1 MNSQIKSINERKH
14 YIDWLRVLA
23 FGLLFLFHSW
33 RPFDQF
39 PWHIKNEEQNVIF
52 DLLTMFTH
60 GWRMFLIFL
69 VSGAGTWFALRSR
82 KKAFVMDRI
91 KRLVVPFIFGIVLI
105 IPPQRFYEWVMF
117 RDFTGN
123 YLDFLIAYPSQQL
136 GDNMGSSLLL
146 WFGHLGTHLWFLPFL
161 FVMTMFVL
169 PLFKKIQK
177 GRLEFSWLKNTMRS
191 NYGVFILVLPMI
203 LVRVILKPMYSEY
216 TDWADF
222 LIYMLP
228 FIYGFLFMSDPEFI
242 NIIKKRTYL
251 FLVVGV
257 ISSIYFIYSAFQ
269 DPLNIQEYMHPS
281 YSLKHIVLS
290 VVAMLIAYSWILF
303 FLGFF
308 AKHMNFKH
316 SILVPENVS
325 ILPIYVLHQ
334 SLIIVFGYYIVGL
347 ELGTFTKFIIIAF
360 TAIPASIL
368 LYKIIQTNTIMRFLF
383 GMKKKARKKV
393 LVPHSSF
400 VNSTEEQLQPI
411 LSDTTTIKQQ
421 QDEII

>member
-1 MNSQIKSINERKH
+1 MNVQIKSINERKH

-39 PWHIKNEEQNVIF
+39 PWHIKNEEQNFIF
-52 DLLTMFTH
+52 DLLTIFTH

-69 VSGAGTWFALRSR
+69 VSGAGTWYALRSR

-91 KRLVVPFIFGIVLI
+91 KRLLVPFIFGIVLI
-105 IPPQRFYEWVMF
+105 IPPQRFYEWIMF

-123 YLDFLIAYPSQQL
+123 YLDFLISYPSQQL
-136 GDNMGSSLLL
+136 SDNMGSSLLL

-169 PLFKKIQK
+169 PLFNKIQK
-177 GRLEFSWLKNTMRS
+177 GQLKFSWLKRIMQS

-203 LVRVILKPMYSEY
+203 LARVILKPIYSEY

-242 NIIKKRTYL
+242 NIIKKKTYL

-257 ISSIYFIYSAFQ
+257 ISSIYFIYMAFQ
-269 DPLNIQEYMHPS
+269 GPLNIQEYMNPS
-281 YSLKHIVLS
+281 YSLKHIELS
-290 VVAMLIAYSWILF
+290 VVSMLIAYSWILF

-316 SILVPENVS
+316 SILVPANIS

-368 LYKIIQTNTIMRFLF
+368 LYKIIRTNNVMRFLF
-383 GMKKKARKKV
+383 GIKKKAQKKS
-393 LVPHSSF
+393 LVAQSSF
-400 VNSTEEQLQPI
+400 VNSQQVQLEPI
-411 LSDTTTIKQQ
+411 LTDSTLIKRKQN
-421 QDEII
+421 EVI

>member
-1 MNSQIKSINERKH
+1 MNVQIKSTNERKH

-39 PWHIKNEEQNVIF
+39 PWHIKNEEQNYIF

-69 VSGAGTWFALRSR
+69 VSGAGTWFALKSR

-91 KRLVVPFIFGIVLI
+91 KRLIVPFLFGIVLI
-105 IPPQRFYEWVMF
+105 IPPQRFYEWITY
-117 RDFTGN
+117 RDFTGT
-123 YLDFLIAYPSQQL
+123 YFDFLLAYPSQQL
-136 GDNMGSSLLL
+136 GASMGSSLLL

-169 PLFKKIQK
+169 PLFTKIQK
-177 GRLEFSWLKNTMRS
+177 GRLEFSWLKRIMQS

-203 LVRVILKPMYSEY
+203 LVRVILKPVYSEY

-222 LIYMLP
+222 LIYMFP

-242 NIIKKRTYL
+242 NIIKKKTYI
-251 FLVVGV
+251 FLVIGA
-257 ISSIYFIYSAFQ
+257 ISSIYFIYAAFQ
-269 DPLNIQEYMHPS
+269 GPLNIQEYMHPS
-281 YSLKHIVLS
+281 YSLKHIELS
-290 VVAMLIAYSWILF
+290 VVSMLIAYSWILF

-316 SILVPENVS
+316 SILVPANIS

-334 SLIIVFGYYIVGL
+334 TLIIVIGYYVVNT
-347 ELGTFTKFIIIAF
+347 ELDIALKFAIIAC
-360 TAIPASIL
+360 TAIPVSIL
-368 LYKIIQTNTIMRFLF
+368 LYKMIQTNTILRFLF
-383 GMKKKARKKV
+383 GLKRKTKKINIKSEQFNIAVV
-393 LVPHSSF
+393 L
-400 VNSTEEQLQPI
+400 
-411 LSDTTTIKQQ
+411 DK
-421 QDEII
+421 

>member
-1 MNSQIKSINERKH
+1 MNAQIKSTNERKH

-39 PWHIKNEEQNVIF
+39 PWHIKNEEQNYIF

-69 VSGAGTWFALRSR
+69 VSGAGTWFALKSR

-91 KRLVVPFIFGIVLI
+91 KRLIVPFLFGIVLI
-105 IPPQRFYEWVMF
+105 IPPQRFYEWITY
-117 RDFTGN
+117 RDFTGT
-123 YLDFLIAYPSQQL
+123 YFDFLLAYPSQQL
-136 GDNMGSSLLL
+136 GASMGSSLLL

-169 PLFKKIQK
+169 PLFTKIQK
-177 GRLEFSWLKNTMRS
+177 GRLEFSWLKRIMQS

-203 LVRVILKPMYSEY
+203 LVRVILKPVYSEY

-222 LIYMLP
+222 LIYMFP

-242 NIIKKRTYL
+242 NIIKKKTYI
-251 FLVVGV
+251 FLVVGA
-257 ISSIYFIYSAFQ
+257 ISSIYFIYAAFQ
-269 DPLNIQEYMHPS
+269 GPLNIQEYMHPS
-281 YSLKHIVLS
+281 YSLKHIELS
-290 VVAMLIAYSWILF
+290 VVSMLIAYSWILF

-316 SILVPENVS
+316 SILVPANIS

-334 SLIIVFGYYIVGL
+334 TLIIVIGYYVVNT
-347 ELGTFTKFIIIAF
+347 ELDIALKFAIIAC
-360 TAIPASIL
+360 TAIPVSIL
-368 LYKIIQTNTIMRFLF
+368 LYKMIQTNTILRFLF
-383 GMKKKARKKV
+383 GLKRKTKKINIKSEQFNIAVV
-393 LVPHSSF
+393 L
-400 VNSTEEQLQPI
+400 
-411 LSDTTTIKQQ
+411 DK
-421 QDEII
+421 

>member
-1 MNSQIKSINERKH
+1 MNAQIKSTNERKH

-39 PWHIKNEEQNVIF
+39 PWHIKNEEQNYIF

-69 VSGAGTWFALRSR
+69 VSGAGTWFALKSR

-91 KRLVVPFIFGIVLI
+91 KRLIVPFLFGIVLI
-105 IPPQRFYEWVMF
+105 IPPQRFYEWITC
-117 RDFTGN
+117 RDFTGT
-123 YLDFLIAYPSQQL
+123 YFDFLLAYPSQQL
-136 GDNMGSSLLL
+136 GASMGSSLLL

-169 PLFKKIQK
+169 PLFTKIQK
-177 GRLEFSWLKNTMRS
+177 GRLEFSWLKSMMQS

-203 LVRVILKPMYSEY
+203 LVRVILKPVYSEY

-222 LIYMLP
+222 LIYMFP

-242 NIIKKRTYL
+242 NIIKKKTYI
-251 FLVVGV
+251 FLVIGA
-257 ISSIYFIYSAFQ
+257 ISSIYFIYAAFQ
-269 DPLNIQEYMHPS
+269 GPLNIQEYMHPS
-281 YSLKHIVLS
+281 YSLKHIELS
-290 VVAMLIAYSWILF
+290 VVSMLIAYSWILF

-316 SILVPENVS
+316 SILVPANIS

-334 SLIIVFGYYIVGL
+334 TLIIVIGYYVVNT
-347 ELGTFTKFIIIAF
+347 ELDIALKFAIIAC
-360 TAIPASIL
+360 TAIPVSIL
-368 LYKIIQTNTIMRFLF
+368 LYKMIQTNTILRFLF
-383 GMKKKARKKV
+383 GLKRKTKKINIKSEQFNIAVV
-393 LVPHSSF
+393 L
-400 VNSTEEQLQPI
+400 
-411 LSDTTTIKQQ
+411 DK
-421 QDEII
+421 

>member
-1 MNSQIKSINERKH
+1 MNAQIKSTNERKH

-39 PWHIKNEEQNVIF
+39 PWHIKNEEQNYIF

-69 VSGAGTWFALRSR
+69 VSGAGTWFALKSR

-91 KRLVVPFIFGIVLI
+91 KRLIVPFLFGIVLI
-105 IPPQRFYEWVMF
+105 IPPQRFYEWITY
-117 RDFTGN
+117 RDFTGT
-123 YLDFLIAYPSQQL
+123 YFDFLLTYPSQQL
-136 GDNMGSSLLL
+136 GASMGSSLLL

-169 PLFKKIQK
+169 PLFTKIQK
-177 GRLEFSWLKNTMRS
+177 GRLEFSWLKRIMQS

-203 LVRVILKPMYSEY
+203 LVRVILKPVYSEY

-222 LIYMLP
+222 LIYMFP

-242 NIIKKRTYL
+242 NIIKKKTYI
-251 FLVVGV
+251 FLVVGA
-257 ISSIYFIYSAFQ
+257 ISSIYFIYAAFQ
-269 DPLNIQEYMHPS
+269 GPLNIQEYMHPS
-281 YSLKHIVLS
+281 YSLKHIELS
-290 VVAMLIAYSWILF
+290 VVSMLIAYSWILF

-316 SILVPENVS
+316 SILVPANIS

-334 SLIIVFGYYIVGL
+334 TLIIVIGYYVVNT
-347 ELGTFTKFIIIAF
+347 ELDIALKFAIIAC

-368 LYKIIQTNTIMRFLF
+368 LYKMIQTNTILRFLF
-383 GMKKKARKKV
+383 GLKRKTKKINIKSEQFNIAVV
-393 LVPHSSF
+393 L
-400 VNSTEEQLQPI
+400 
-411 LSDTTTIKQQ
+411 DK
-421 QDEII
+421 

>member
-1 MNSQIKSINERKH
+1 MDSQIKSTKERKH

-33 RPFDQF
+33 RPFDHL
-39 PWHIKNEEQNVIF
+39 PWHIKNEDQNAIF
-52 DLLTMFTH
+52 DLLTFFTH

-82 KKAFVMDRI
+82 KNEFIMDRI
-91 KRLVVPFIFGIVLI
+91 KRLIVPFLFGIVLI
-105 IPPQRFYEWVMF
+105 IPPQRFYEWIMF
-117 RDFTGN
+117 HDFTGN
-123 YLDFLIAYPSQQL
+123 YFDFLIAYPSQQL
-136 GDNMGSSLLL
+136 GADMGSSLLM

-161 FVMTMFVL
+161 FVMTLVVL

-177 GRLEFSWLKNTMRS
+177 GRLEFSWLKRIMQS

-242 NIIKKRTYL
+242 DIIKKKTYL
-251 FLVVGV
+251 FLVVGA

-281 YSLKHIVLS
+281 YSLKHIELS
-290 VVAMLIAYSWILF
+290 VVSMLIAYSWILF

-316 SILVPENVS
+316 SILVPANIS

-347 ELGTFTKFIIIAF
+347 ELGTFTKFIIIVI

-368 LYKIIQTNTIMRFLF
+368 LYKLIQTNTILRFLF
-383 GMKKKARKKV
+383 GMKKKTNKK
-393 LVPHSSF
+393 
-400 VNSTEEQLQPI
+400 
-411 LSDTTTIKQQ
+411 LSEVKQVSNAMAFNN
-421 QDEII
+421 